1 MTSVPYTAAAF
12 EPGVSRAGY
21 RPRRIVPP
29 LSSSSRWSGMKSMT
43 GLSVNMSNSVEL
55 ASPVPM
61 TSRANSMTA
70 HWSPRHRP
78 RYGIRCS
85 RA

>member
-1 MTSVPYTAAAF
+1 MTSWPYAAAAF
-12 EPGVSRAGY
+12 EPGVSFAGY

-43 GLSVNMSNSVEL
+43 GFVVNMSNSVEL
-55 ASPVPM
+55 TSFEPT

-70 HWSPRHRP
+70 HCSPRHRP
-78 RYGIRCS
+78 R
-85 RA
+85 